1 MCPWTKSS
9 YPFKTVCRLLVI
21 VVRAE
26 TNFCVT
32 AAITKGES
40 PLATSIRR
48 LKLFALVGI
57 ALLCVLLSDSANK
70 SAAGAQASKASLQ
83 ESEKPAAVFEGKD
96 TLLRPEGYR
105 EWVFVGASIGL
116 NYMPNPAPSSENS
129 RQDYKNIYINPA
141 AYHEFVRSGTF
152 PEGTMMILEVATG
165 AVKNEPGLQGSYASK
180 YIALE
185 ASVKDSKRFP
195 GGWAYFSFTDA
206 SGKSLAKATPF
217 PDGSCL
223 SCHQKKAATDHV
235 FTQFYP
241 VLNAARAK

>member
-1 MCPWTKSS
+1 MT
-9 YPFKTVCRLLVI
+9 TI
-21 VVRAE
+21 
-26 TNFCVT
+26 
-32 AAITKGES
+32 
-40 PLATSIRR
+40 IRR

-57 ALLCVLLSDSANK
+57 ALLCLLFSASSNK
-70 SAAGAQASKASLQ
+70 SAASAQASKSRAQ
-83 ESEKPAAVFEGKD
+83 TSEKPAAVFEGKD

-105 EWVFVGASIGL
+105 EWVFVGTSAGL
-116 NYMPNPAPSSENS
+116 NYMPNPAPSSANS
-129 RQDYKNIYINPA
+129 REDYKNIYINPA
-141 AYHEFVRSGTF
+141 AYREFVKTGTF
-152 PEGTMMILEVATG
+152 PEGTMMILEVATA

-185 ASVKDSKRFP
+185 ASVKDSKRFA
-195 GGWAYFSFTDA
+195 GGWAYFGFTDME
-206 SGKSLAKATPF
+206 GKALAKATPF

>member
-1 MCPWTKSS
+1 M
-9 YPFKTVCRLLVI
+9 
-21 VVRAE
+21 
-26 TNFCVT
+26 
-32 AAITKGES
+32 
-40 PLATSIRR
+40 ATSIRS

-57 ALLCVLLSDSANK
+57 ALLSVLFSTSSSESAT
-70 SAAGAQASKASLQ
+70 GAQADKTSTQK
-83 ESEKPAAVFEGKD
+83 SEKPAAVFEGKD

-105 EWVFVGASIGL
+105 EWVFVGTSTGL

-141 AYHEFVRSGTF
+141 AYREFVKSGTF
-152 PEGTMMILEVATG
+152 PEGTIMILEVATA
-165 AVKNEPGLQGSYASK
+165 AVKNEPGLQGTYASK
-180 YIALE
+180 YVALE

-195 GGWAYFSFTDA
+195 GGWAYFGFTDA
-206 SGKSLAKATPF
+206 SGKALAKATPF